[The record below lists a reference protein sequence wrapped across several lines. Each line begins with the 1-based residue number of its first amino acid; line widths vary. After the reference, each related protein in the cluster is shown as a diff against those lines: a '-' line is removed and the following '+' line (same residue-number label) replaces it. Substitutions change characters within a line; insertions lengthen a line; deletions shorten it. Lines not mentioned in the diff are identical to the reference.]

1 MKLVSACLCGINC
14 KYNGKNNLKLDLA
27 EELLQEGDII
37 PVCPEQLG
45 GLPTPRLPAEINVG
59 SGQDV
64 LAGNSKVLNKNGDDV
79 TDSYVRG
86 AYETLKI
93 AQLAGVDTAIL
104 KSRSPSCG
112 SGYIYDGSFSN
123 KLRQADGVTAA
134 LLKENGIRVMNED
147 EYTEKGEC
155 QD

>member
-14 KYNGKNNLKLDLA
+14 KYNGKNNINLYFM
-27 EELLQEGDII
+27 ELMQEGAVI

-45 GLPTPRLPAEINVG
+45 GLPTPRLPAEINAG

-64 LAGNSKVLNKNGDDV
+64 LAGNSKVINKNGEDV
-79 TDSYVRG
+79 SDNYIRG

-93 AQLAGVDTAIL
+93 AKLIGVEIAIL

-112 SGYIYDGSFSN
+112 SKYIYDGSFSY

-134 LLKENGIRVMNED
+134 LLKENGIRVMDED
-147 EYTEKGEC
+147 EYMEKGEC
-155 QD
+155 LE

>member
-1 MKLVSACLCGINC
+1 MKLLSACLCGINC
-14 KYNGKNNLKLDLA
+14 KYNGKNNLNLYFVN
-27 EELLQEGDII
+27 LLKKGDAI

-45 GLPTPRLPAEINVG
+45 GLTTPRLPAEINSG

-64 LAGNSKVLNKNGDDV
+64 LAGNSKVLNKKGDNV
-79 TDSYVRG
+79 TDNYIRG

-104 KSRSPSCG
+104 MSRSPSCG
-112 SGYIYDGSFSN
+112 SGSIYDGSFSN

-134 LLKENGIRVMNED
+134 LLKENGIRVID
-147 EYTEKGEC
+147 EEEYMEKGEC
-155 QD
+155 LD

>member
-1 MKLVSACLCGINC
+1 MKLVSACLCGVNC
-14 KYNGKNNLKLDLA
+14 KYNGKNNLKLNLV
-27 EELLQEGDII
+27 ELMQEGDVI

-45 GLPTPRLPAEINVG
+45 GLPTPRLPAEINAG

-64 LAGNSKVLNKNGDDV
+64 LAGNCKVLSKSGDDV
-79 TDSYVRG
+79 TDMYVKG

-123 KLRQADGVTAA
+123 KLCQADGVTAA
-134 LLKENGIRVMNED
+134 LLKENGIRVMDED
-147 EYTEKGEC
+147 EYKEKGEY

>member
-14 KYNGKNNLKLDLA
+14 KYNGKNNINLYFM
-27 EELLQEGDII
+27 ELMQEGAVI

-45 GLPTPRLPAEINVG
+45 GLPTPRLPAEINAG

-64 LAGNSKVLNKNGDDV
+64 LAGNSKVINKNGEDV
-79 TDSYVRG
+79 SDNYIRG

-93 AQLAGVDTAIL
+93 AKLVGVEIAIL

-112 SGYIYDGSFSN
+112 SKYIYDGSFSY

-134 LLKENGIRVMNED
+134 LLKENGIRVMDED
-147 EYTEKGEC
+147 EYMEKGEC
-155 QD
+155 LE

>member
-1 MKLVSACLCGINC
+1 MKLISACLCGINC
-14 KYNGKNNLKLDLA
+14 KYNGKNNLNLYFA
-27 EELLQEGDII
+27 ELLKEGDVI

-45 GLPTPRLPAEINVG
+45 GLTTPRLPAEIKAG

-64 LAGNSKVLNKNGDDV
+64 LAGNSKVFNKNGDDV
-79 TDSYVRG
+79 TDMYVKG

-93 AQLAGVDTAIL
+93 AQLAGIDTAIL

-112 SGYIYDGSFSN
+112 SGYIYDGSFSY

-134 LLKENGIRVMNED
+134 LLRENGIRVMDED
-147 EYTEKGEC
+147 EYLEKGEY
-155 QD
+155 QN

>member
-14 KYNGKNNLKLDLA
+14 KYNGKNNINLYFM
-27 EELLQEGDII
+27 ELMQEGAVI

-45 GLPTPRLPAEINVG
+45 GLPTPRLPAEINAG

-64 LAGNSKVLNKNGDDV
+64 LAGNSKVINKNGEDV
-79 TDSYVRG
+79 SDNYIRG

-93 AQLAGVDTAIL
+93 AKLAGVEIAIL

-112 SGYIYDGSFSN
+112 SKYIYDGSFSY

-134 LLKENGIRVMNED
+134 LLKENGIRVMDED
-147 EYTEKGEC
+147 EYMEKGEC
-155 QD
+155 LE

>member
-14 KYNGKNNLKLDLA
+14 KYNGKNNLNLYFM
-27 EELLQEGDII
+27 ELLQEGDVI
-37 PVCPEQLG
+37 PVYPKQLG
-45 GLPTPRLPAEINVG
+45 GLPTPRLPAEIDAG

-64 LAGNSKVLNKNGDDV
+64 LVGYSKVLNKNGEDV
-79 TDSYVRG
+79 SDNYIKG

-112 SGYIYDGSFSN
+112 SKYIYDGSFSY

-134 LLKENGIRVMNED
+134 LLKENGIRVMDED
-147 EYTEKGEC
+147 EYMEKGEC

>member
-1 MKLVSACLCGINC
+1 MKLVSACLCGVNC
-14 KYNGKNNLKLDLA
+14 KYNGKNNLKLNLV
-27 EELLQEGDII
+27 ELLHDGDVI

-45 GLPTPRLPAEINVG
+45 GLPTPRLPAEINAG

-64 LAGNSKVLNKNGDDV
+64 LAGNGKVLTTNGDDV
-79 TDSYVRG
+79 TDMYVKG

-93 AQLAGVDTAIL
+93 AQMAGVDTAIL

-112 SGYIYDGSFSN
+112 SKYIYDGSFSY
-123 KLRQADGVTAA
+123 KLRQADGVTVA
-134 LLKENGIRVMNED
+134 LLKESGIRVMDED
-147 EYTEKGEC
+147 EYMEKGEC

>member
-1 MKLVSACLCGINC
+1 
-14 KYNGKNNLKLDLA
+14 
-27 EELLQEGDII
+27 
-37 PVCPEQLG
+37 
-45 GLPTPRLPAEINVG
+45 LPAEIDAG

-64 LAGNSKVLNKNGDDV
+64 LVGYSKVLNKNGEDV
-79 TDSYVRG
+79 SDNYIKG

-112 SGYIYDGSFSN
+112 SKYIYDGSFSY

-134 LLKENGIRVMNED
+134 LLKENGIRVMDED
-147 EYTEKGEC
+147 EYMEKGEC

>member
-1 MKLVSACLCGINC
+1 MKLVSACLCGVNC
-14 KYNGKNNLKLDLA
+14 KYNGKNNLKLNLV
-27 EELLQEGDII
+27 ELLHDGDVI

-45 GLPTPRLPAEINVG
+45 GLPTPRLPAEINAG

-64 LAGNSKVLNKNGDDV
+64 LAGNGKVLTTNGDDV
-79 TDSYVRG
+79 TDMYVKG

-93 AQLAGVDTAIL
+93 AQMAGVDTAIL

-112 SGYIYDGSFSN
+112 SKYIYDGSFSY
-123 KLRQADGVTAA
+123 KLRQADGVTVA
-134 LLKENGIRVMNED
+134 LLKENGIRVMDED
-147 EYTEKGEC
+147 EYMEKGEC